1 MAVEKNIRL
10 EPHKSRDLLVSKKS
24 NKKRPKYQP
33 PGGGATSLGSGR
45 DVGGGRDTPDRGG
58 HHPPAQPI
66 AHTVAPTAH
75 YNDRIQNI
83 AAQNQRTRNLR
94 NQAAGQGFHQFLT
107 PRDQTAKK
115 TLGMRLSG
123 LGGLFGALGRGALG
137 FFGGLPGKALSG
149 ILTAKN
155 WAKQKGSGVLQ
166 GIGEFGDTDE
176 EGNPLYPTWDR
187 YINRNTGKYDD
198 KPYRGQGQSNYT
210 FDDQVAT
217 DVVNP
222 NLNNLGVD
230 NQFIEEEQNF
240 DPNFLAPGSAE
251 GGRIGY
257 ERGRVVNPGGYQGDI
272 EIPEGFLEGLP
283 NEDYQKMIEELMK
296 QKRHEELMRE
306 LGPFQWAADGGI
318 ARLL

>member
-1 MAVEKNIRL
+1 MAIEKNIRL

-24 NKKRPKYQP
+24 NKKRSKYQP

-45 DVGGGRDTPDRGG
+45 DVGGGRDRPDRGG

-83 AAQNQRTRNLR
+83 AAQNQRTSDLR
-94 NQAAGQGFHQFLT
+94 NRAADQGFHQFLT
-107 PRDQTAKK
+107 PRDQIAKK